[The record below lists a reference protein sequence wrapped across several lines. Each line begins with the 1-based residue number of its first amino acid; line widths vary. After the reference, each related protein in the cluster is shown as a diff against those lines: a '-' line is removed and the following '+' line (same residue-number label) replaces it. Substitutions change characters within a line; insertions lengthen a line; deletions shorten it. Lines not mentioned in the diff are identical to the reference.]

1 VPAQSAPCRQNN
13 DTEHNTL
20 TTSVEENIPI
30 LSQPR
35 DDTIDLAGI
44 EVPLDAVDIVAGSGL
59 VAAGQVSPP
68 TLTHNTCTSPTVLH
82 IVQQYRG
89 RILHFVKQ

>member
-1 VPAQSAPCRQNN
+1 MPAQSAPCRQNN